1 MTTTAKLRI
10 NKNIQKSKLSISSK
24 FRRTLLTKQIF
35 DYETTTTES
44 KINIEDPLPTLKDTK
59 VSQ

>member
-24 FRRTLLTKQIF
+24 FRRTLLTNQIF
-35 DYETTTTES
+35 DYETTKS